1 MRGVVLKGH
10 RQVEVQ
16 TFPDPVPGPDEVL
29 IQTRV
34 AAICGSDLHFY
45 RDTPENLGPRTE
57 MVVGHEPSGV
67 VVAVGSCVRNV
78 RVGDRVTVYHH
89 IGCGTCAHCLA
100 GDIMLCDQHVG
111 IAAVGRGADAD
122 YVCVPARN
130 CLPLPEGLSFVDGA
144 FIACIAGTAYSALLK
159 LAPSGRDT
167 LAIFGLGPEGLVA
180 GMMAKAFGSRVIGFE
195 LVGERLD
202 LARRIGL
209 DYVFDAGEVDP
220 AAVVRGLTEG
230 RGADGALE
238 TSGSPIAQVQAVR
251 LVRKRGKVVFVG
263 AGHEEPCIAPWWI
276 MQREVTLMGT
286 FVMPIYL
293 YEDLV
298 RFILRHRLDL
308 EQVVTH
314 RFSIEDAAEA
324 FRLAD
329 SRRAGKILF
338 VWE

>member
-1 MRGVVLKGH
+1 MRGVVLRGH
-10 RQVEVQ
+10 RQVEVR
-16 TFPDPVPGPDEVL
+16 TFPDPVPGPDEVVV
-29 IQTRV
+29 QTRV
-34 AAICGSDLHFY
+34 AAICGSDLHYY
-45 RDTPENLGPRTE
+45 RDAPENLGPRTE

-67 VVAVGSCVRNV
+67 VVEVGACVRNV

-100 GDIMLCDQHVG
+100 GDVMLCDQHAG

-130 CLPLPEGLSFVDGA
+130 CLPLPDTLTFVDGA

-159 LAPSGRDT
+159 LAPSGRST
-167 LAIFGLGPEGLVA
+167 LAILGLGPVGLVV
-180 GMMAKAFGSRVIGFE
+180 GMMAQAFGSRVIGFE
-195 LVGERLD
+195 LVPERLD

-209 DYVFDAGEVDP
+209 DHVLDAGEVDP
-220 AAVVRGLTEG
+220 VEVVQDLTEG
-230 RGADGALE
+230 RGADGAVE
-238 TSGSPIAQVQAVR
+238 ASGNPIAQVQAVR
-251 LVRKRGKVVFVG
+251 LVCKRGKVVFVG

-286 FVMPIYL
+286 FVMPICL

-298 RFILRHRLDL
+298 RFLLRHRLDFA
-308 EQVVTH
+308 QIVTH

-329 SRRAGKILF
+329 SRRTGKVLF